1 MFISIHT
8 SDLINKTGDQMSKK
22 GQSASG
28 ASALIGIMTLIFI
41 FYIIFLPPGERQE
54 LLQEEVAEDGEAVQT
69 GLLLKETPGKIAFTE
84 QDVFDHFIPNIAL
97 VETKYAAILGRES
110 PFTVKKSIW
119 GEDTKSFRFN
129 IDDPENT
136 EKVMLNF
143 QVLKGKGVLHI
154 ELNGETI
161 FENRIQVQNPA
172 PLQLP
177 KNMLRDTNVLFFK
190 AMGGLMEGKEYSLTD
205 VKLLADITD
214 KTAQEATN
222 TFRITDTE
230 YETLKTS
237 YLDFY
242 PICDQTEAGT
252 MRIQVNGKTVY
263 SAVPACESPN
273 RQELYTEDLRPGRNT
288 VVFEIEQGA
297 FRIEDIRV
305 RNTVEP
311 TKAYIDFFE
320 VSDTLYDQV
329 IEGEATV
336 VFKIEFVDER
346 ERKQAEVNVN
356 GRLDAIDQYK
366 RAYEREISNVVR
378 EGNNYIEILPLSDLN
393 IARLEVRVE

>member
-1 MFISIHT
+1 MR
-8 SDLINKTGDQMSKK
+8 K

-41 FYIIFLPPGERQE
+41 FYIIFLPPSERQE
-54 LLQEEVAEDGEAVQT
+54 LLQEGVTEEGGTAVQT
-69 GLLLKETPGKIAFTE
+69 GTLLREIPGKISFVE
-84 QDVFDHFIPNIAL
+84 QEVFDHLIPNIAL

-129 IDDPENT
+129 IDDLENT
-136 EKVMLNF
+136 ENVMLNF

-161 FENRIQVQNPA
+161 FENTVQIQNP
-172 PLQLP
+172 PPIQLP
-177 KNMLRDTNVLFFK
+177 KNLLRDTNVLFFK
-190 AMGGLMEGKEYSLTD
+190 AMGGIMEGKEYSLTD
-205 VKLLADITD
+205 VKILGDITD
-214 KTAQEATN
+214 KSAQEATN

-230 YETLKTS
+230 YDNLRMS

-242 PICDQTEAGT
+242 PICDQTEAGI
-252 MRIQVNGKTVY
+252 MRIYVNGKVVY

-273 RQELYTEDLRPGRNT
+273 RQELYLEDLRSGKNT
-288 VVFEIEQGA
+288 VIFEIDKGA

-305 RNTVEP
+305 RNSVEP
-311 TKAYIDFFE
+311 TKAFIDFFDI
-320 VSDTLYDQV
+320 SDTLYDQV
-329 IEGEATV
+329 VNGEASV
-336 VFKIEFVDER
+336 VLKIEFVDER
-346 ERKQAEVNVN
+346 DRKQAEVNIN

-366 RAYEREISNVVR
+366 REYEREISNIVG
-378 EGNNYIEILPLSDLN
+378 EGNNYIEILPLTDLN
-393 IARLEVRVE
+393 IAKLEVRVE